1 MTRFNHSHLSRDH
14 VCRRGQERRRA
25 SVTSMPF
32 RASHPERSSAAS
44 ERVNEWTSE
53 VSCQMMRW
61 HLRYLSLGG
70 RRCADRLAIWHG
82 FSIAY
87 LELQWVENCTNAWSW
102 MCIWNGPN
110 RLFMKRER
118 VCAYLCET
126 LSVFCMC
133 SGIFRSRRRCQCE
146 RGTPLLRPSRMWH
159 VICGRN
165 LPIMSAVGS
174 QSSFLL
180 RGSNKEAVTKGWG
193 EGRGRGEGR
202 R

>member
-1 MTRFNHSHLSRDH
+1 
-14 VCRRGQERRRA
+14 
-25 SVTSMPF
+25 
-32 RASHPERSSAAS
+32 
-44 ERVNEWTSE
+44 
-53 VSCQMMRW
+53 
-61 HLRYLSLGG
+61 
-70 RRCADRLAIWHG
+70 
-82 FSIAY
+82 
-87 LELQWVENCTNAWSW
+87 

-133 SGIFRSRRRCQCE
+133 SGIFRSRGRCQCE

-193 EGRGRGEGR
+193 EGRGRGEGEGGGEAIGSTFLLIGLEAVGLPTHHFMLKR
-202 R
+202 HQRKKGKTSIWAATCGFYIILLWPSSAITF